1 MQFFFLEQISDKSTL
16 YYFWLYS
23 APVHVSYID
32 LYVTMYCCLIS

>member
-32 LYVTMYCCLIS
+32 LYVINVLLLK